1 MFSECKCNP
10 NGSTTMECD
19 GVNGNCICKEGFTG
33 TKCNECKPR
42 ITGDKCDT
50 CESTFFNYPS
60 CKGMFVW
67 ERISHGPISLK
78 IVGVLAT
85 FVEFI
90 N

>member
-33 TKCNECKPR
+33 TKCNECKPK

-50 CESTFFNYPS
+50 CESTFFDYPS
-60 CKGMFVW
+60 CKGMFVST
-67 ERISHGPISLK
+67 IGLMFLTNPFL
-78 IVGVLAT
+78 
-85 FVEFI
+85 F
-90 N
+90 